1 MKGLLARKIGMAQM
15 ANQQGVLTAV
25 TLLEIQPNVILQI
38 KTTDKDGKNA
48 IVLGAGARNKVKKNT
63 YANYAFIRQVDFAS
77 VEGLEKGGLVTIELF
92 QVGDMINITGIS
104 KGKGFQGVV
113 KRHGFKGNPDS
124 HGHEDHREPG
134 GFGGRTWPG
143 RVSKGRKLPG
153 HMGLDTVTRKNI
165 PVIALDKEMKIL
177 AIKGPVPGG
186 INSFV
191 KIWQ

>member
-15 ANQQGVLTAV
+15 ANQQGALTAV
-25 TLLEIQPNVILQI
+25 TLLEVEPNVILQI
-38 KTTDKDGKNA
+38 KAADKDGRNA
-48 IVLGAGARNKVKKNT
+48 LVLATGARNKVKKNA
-63 YANYAFIRQVDFAS
+63 YANYAFIRQVDFETL
-77 VEGLEKGGLVTIELF
+77 EGFEKGGTLTIELF
-92 QVGDMINITGIS
+92 QVGDIVNITGVS

-153 HMGLDTVTRKNI
+153 HMGVDTVTRKQI